1 MEICHEC
8 FVGNG
13 HILSLCFSVRTKH
26 SSHFSIFSRAKLC
39 VMLGLARVTGSPQSS
54 VVERMAQLQVLK
66 KNISIKKKKTKKIRS
81 RYIQQA
87 PPDNAKHDNNN
98 CVLSNFC
105 TKRKQPV
112 PVWLCVCV
120 HVCVRACVCV
130 CACVRCVFCL
140 FAFLFF
146 CNLTLKMITSTL
158 STQCTSVW
166 HLKK

>member
-26 SSHFSIFSRAKLC
+26 GSHFSVFSRAKLC
-39 VMLGLARVTGSPQSS
+39 VMLRLAWVTGSPQSS

-66 KNISIKKKKTKKIRS
+66 KNISIKKKRQKRYVRGIFS
-81 RYIQQA
+81 RHHPTMQSMTTTTAFSQTFA
-87 PPDNAKHDNNN
+87 PKENSQCLCG
-98 CVLSNFC
+98 CV
-105 TKRKQPV
+105 
-112 PVWLCVCV
+112 CVCV
-120 HVCVRACVCV
+120 HVCVHACVC
-130 CACVRCVFCL
+130 CVFCL